1 MSKAL
6 NKQVGGSHY
15 KLPIQPVEFIYKN
28 DLDYIR
34 GNVIKYVT
42 RKKNGAEDILKAIH
56 YCEMLLELEYGEE
69 EEIYGSTGSR
79 ESRKVTTKIS

>member
-1 MSKAL
+1 MKSL
-6 NKQVGGSHY
+6 QNQVGGDHY
-15 KLPIQPVEFIYKN
+15 KNKAIQPVEFIYKN

-69 EEIYGSTGSR
+69 EEKYGSTGS
-79 ESRKVTTKIS
+79 

>member
-79 ESRKVTTKIS
+79 ESRKVTAKIS

>member
-6 NKQVGGSHY
+6 SKQVGGSHY

-69 EEIYGSTGSR
+69 EEIYGSAGSR
-79 ESRKVTTKIS
+79 ESRKVVTKIS

>member
-1 MSKAL
+1 MKSL
-6 NKQVGGSHY
+6 QNQVGGYHY
-15 KLPIQPVEFIYKN
+15 KNKAIQPVEFIYKN

-69 EEIYGSTGSR
+69 EEIYGSTGS
-79 ESRKVTTKIS
+79 

>member
-79 ESRKVTTKIS
+79 ESRKVTTTIS

>member
-1 MSKAL
+1 MKSL
-6 NKQVGGSHY
+6 QNQVGGDHY
-15 KLPIQPVEFIYKN
+15 KNKAIQPVEFIYKN

-69 EEIYGSTGSR
+69 EEIYGSTGS
-79 ESRKVTTKIS
+79 

>member
-1 MSKAL
+1 MKSL
-6 NKQVGGSHY
+6 QNQVGGDHY
-15 KLPIQPVEFIYKN
+15 KNKAIQPVEFIYKN

-56 YCEMLLELEYGEE
+56 YCEMLLELEYGEKE
-69 EEIYGSTGSR
+69 EKYGSTGS
-79 ESRKVTTKIS
+79 